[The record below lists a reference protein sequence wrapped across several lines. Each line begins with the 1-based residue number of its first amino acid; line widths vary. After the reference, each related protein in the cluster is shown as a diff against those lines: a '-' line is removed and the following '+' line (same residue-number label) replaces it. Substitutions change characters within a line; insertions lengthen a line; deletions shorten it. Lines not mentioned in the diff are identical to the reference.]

1 MSAEAMMKDSLD
13 NLELPVEFSNLR
25 HHDHRGFFQERFS
38 NLDSQGIHN
47 CEIVQENLSSSHR
60 GVLRGWHWQ
69 IPPLAQGKLVTCV
82 NGAILDAC
90 LDLRLKSP
98 IFGEI
103 LTFELD
109 STKLN
114 SLWIP
119 VGFAHAFQALTDNT
133 LVFYSTTSSF
143 SSELSRAINPLDHS
157 LPIEWPIADPILSE
171 KDANAPLFTELP
183 EADLF

>member
-1 MSAEAMMKDSLD
+1 MFDH
-13 NLELPVEFSNLR
+13 PIEFSTPK

-38 NLDSQGIHN
+38 NLDSYGSGHN
-47 CEIVQENLSSSHR
+47 KIVQENISSSHR

-69 IPPLAQGKLVTCV
+69 IPPLAQGKIVTCV

-98 IFGEI
+98 TFGEI
-103 LTFELD
+103 LPFELD

-119 VGFAHAFQALTDNT
+119 VGFAHAFQALTNNT

-143 SSELSRAINPLDHS
+143 SPELSRAINPLDHT
-157 LPIEWPIADPILSE
+157 LPIRWPISDPILSE
-171 KDANAPLFTELP
+171 KDANAPLFTELTD
-183 EADLF
+183 ADLF